1 MCNTVHQCWER
12 ELCTSIVVYI
22 IFNLICIASLGT
34 TSASL
39 SQVISQF
46 QDHTSQQPSSS
57 DDQPRERLDSPILS
71 RNVDSVEEQISL
83 NNGEQYSSFSSSAE
97 HSPQALT
104 DEPTQNRIQTDYSGS
119 PKLTHLADSTVSSSY
134 VRPLSS
140 RVSSPFHVPAS
151 QAAEPEMHKAA
162 EAMKSLRKATV
173 NRFTHAPSLPK
184 SQEELQPTNSVFV
197 PVQAMQDHPSIP
209 LQVATTET
217 HTEPPASSTSHALVH
232 ADSFQTRVNDRNPL
246 IKHHSQFRKRA

>member
-1 MCNTVHQCWER
+1 M
-12 ELCTSIVVYI
+12 
-22 IFNLICIASLGT
+22 
-34 TSASL
+34 
-39 SQVISQF
+39 
-46 QDHTSQQPSSS
+46 
-57 DDQPRERLDSPILS
+57 
-71 RNVDSVEEQISL
+71 
-83 NNGEQYSSFSSSAE
+83 
-97 HSPQALT
+97 
-104 DEPTQNRIQTDYSGS
+104 
-119 PKLTHLADSTVSSSY
+119 
-134 VRPLSS
+134 SS

-232 ADSFQTRVNDRNPL
+232 ADSFQTRVNDRNHSSNITHSFEREPDYQVVSLVCRCFHANDYSKIVEILSPVRSTVAVSFGLGLAHYKLRKFPCTCNKAFHKNGRFSIFRQHSSWQCLPEPL
-246 IKHHSQFRKRA
+246 LSRRDQLQQAELLGSSGSVP